1 MLRGSGEH
9 WPIAPFFFDQD
20 TPVSRSDRLL
30 YALFTPMP
38 SFSPTPLSFILYKSF
53 VTL

>member
-20 TPVSRSDRLL
+20 LLTSRSDRLP
-30 YALFTPMP
+30 YSLFTPMP
-38 SFSPTPLSFILYKSF
+38 SFSPHPFLLFYTNPL
-53 VTL
+53 